1 MSSIERIKELP
12 SDERP
17 YEKCRKNG
25 PGTLSDAELLAIILR
40 TGSKGMS
47 SLSLAR
53 KLIQSEQCKDGIQ
66 GICNF
71 TLNEL
76 MKLKGIGIVKGI
88 QILCVGELSRRIA
101 KSTARKRLSFTSPDS
116 IADYYMEDL
125 RHEKQE
131 KIVLVLLDT
140 RGNLIHDKY
149 IFSGS
154 ISQSLASPREIFL
167 EALKQEA
174 VNVVLLHN
182 HPSGD
187 PTPSREDIAL
197 TSRIAQC
204 GKLLNIPLTDHII
217 IGDRKYVSFREQKLL
232 ID

>member
-1 MSSIERIKELP
+1 MNSIELIKEIP

-17 YEKCRKNG
+17 YEKCRQHG
-25 PGTLSDAELLAIILR
+25 PGALSDAELLAVILR

-66 GICNF
+66 GISNF
-71 TLNEL
+71 TLKEL

-101 KSTARKRLSFTSPDS
+101 KSTAKKRLSFTSPGS

-140 RGNLIHDKY
+140 RGNFISDKY

-187 PTPSREDIAL
+187 PTPSREDVAM
-197 TSRIAQC
+197 TARVAQC
-204 GKLLNIPLTDHII
+204 GRLLDIPLTDHII

-232 ID
+232 VD

>member
-1 MSSIERIKELP
+1 MNSIERIKELP

-17 YEKCRKNG
+17 YEKCRQSG
-25 PGTLSDAELLAIILR
+25 PGALSDAELLAVILR

-71 TLNEL
+71 TLKEL

-101 KSTARKRLSFTSPDS
+101 KSTARQKLSFTSPQS

-140 RGNLIHDKY
+140 RGNLINDKH

-154 ISQSLASPREIFL
+154 VSASLVSPREIFL

-174 VNVVLLHN
+174 VSVVLLHN

-187 PTPSREDIAL
+187 PTPSQEDMVL
-197 TSRIAQC
+197 TSRLAQC

-217 IGDRKYVSFREQKLL
+217 IGDRKYISFREKNLL